1 MNGLK
6 ERDFK
11 PKRADIGFVFQ
22 DPGSSFNPLM
32 TIAQNVAEPLIV
44 HGKYRDVA
52 EAVVCGRSA
61 GDGAAAA
68 RVYEPFPHELSAAS
82 VSAPRWRGPWR

>member
-1 MNGLK
+1 MTASRNAN
-6 ERDFK
+6 FK

-44 HGKYRDVA
+44 HGNTVTWR
-52 EAVVCGRSA
+52 R
-61 GDGAAAA
+61 
-68 RVYEPFPHELSAAS
+68 P
-82 VSAPRWRGPWR
+82 VST